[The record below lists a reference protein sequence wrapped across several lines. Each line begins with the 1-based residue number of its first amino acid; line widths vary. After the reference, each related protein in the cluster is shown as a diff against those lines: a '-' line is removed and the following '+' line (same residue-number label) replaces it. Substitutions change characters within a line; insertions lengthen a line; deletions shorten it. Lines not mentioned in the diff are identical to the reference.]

1 MLEGASSAAY
11 GVFLFKNA
19 EDLETR
25 IWGVAFFLAAIPTAI
40 LIDQMATIFADIPDI
55 LVDANRKERNP
66 ES

>member
-1 MLEGASSAAY
+1 
-11 GVFLFKNA
+11 VFLFKNA

-55 LVDANRKERNP
+55 LVDANRKERSP